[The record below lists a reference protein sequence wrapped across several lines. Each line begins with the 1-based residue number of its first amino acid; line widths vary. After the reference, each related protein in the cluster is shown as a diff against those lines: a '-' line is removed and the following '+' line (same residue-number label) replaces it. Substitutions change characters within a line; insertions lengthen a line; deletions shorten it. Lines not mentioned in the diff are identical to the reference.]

1 VRRIAPLLG
10 TVAVLVSASG
20 AGAQGATTTPLRP
33 GAAKLT
39 LSTPRLYRVGGTP
52 VALARQTWTLVATVS
67 KFVPAQSVKF
77 TFSRNGH
84 VLKRVTVP
92 VRRGRRGTGSASTK
106 FRLAGPGRV
115 RVTAAHAATAV
126 QAGMTARGRIESIL
140 PSAGFGSGGLRVRY
154 LQRRLRGEGYA
165 VHLSGSYD
173 DQTGRAVIAF
183 RKVNRMARGGSAIP
197 HIYRLLAVG
206 RGSFHA
212 KYRGHGRHMEADL
225 SRQVLALMNANGQ
238 PDLVYHISSGKPS
251 TPTILGS
258 YYVYSKTPG
267 YNSLGMLDSN
277 YFVDGYAV
285 HGYHDVPLY
294 AASHGCIRTPIP
306 DAGSIYNWVRYGT
319 RIDVYP

>member
-20 AGAQGATTTPLRP
+20 AGAQAATHPRRP
-33 GAAKLT
+33 AAVKLT
-39 LSTPRLYRVGGTP
+39 LATPRLYRVAGTP
-52 VALARQTWTLVATVS
+52 VALARQTWQLVASVS
-67 KFVPAQSVKF
+67 QFVPGQSVKLTF
-77 TFSRNGH
+77 TRNGR

-92 VRRGRRGTGSASTK
+92 VRRTRRGTGSASTG

-115 RVTAAHAATAV
+115 RVTAAHAATAE
-126 QAGMTARGRIESIL
+126 QAGMTARARIDSIL
-140 PSAGFGSGGLRVRY
+140 PSAGFGSGGLRLRY

-165 VHLSGSYD
+165 VHLSGSFD
-173 DQTGRAVIAF
+173 HQTGRAVIAF
-183 RKVNRMARGGSAIP
+183 RKVNRMARGGSAVP
-197 HIYRLLAVG
+197 HIYRLLALG

-212 KYRGHGRHMEADL
+212 KCRGHGRHMEADL
-225 SRQVLALMNANGQ
+225 SRQVLALMNSNGQ

-285 HGYHDVPLY
+285 HGYHEVPLY
-294 AASHGCIRTPIP
+294 AASHGCIRAPIP
-306 DAGSIYNWVRYGT
+306 DAGTIYGWVRYGT

>member
-1 VRRIAPLLG
+1 VRRLAPLLG
-10 TVAVLVSASG
+10 TVAVLVFASG
-20 AGAQGATTTPLRP
+20 AGAQAATPPHRP
-33 GAAKLT
+33 AAGKLT
-39 LSTPRLYRVGGTP
+39 LSTPRLYRVAGTP
-52 VALARQTWTLVATVS
+52 VALARQTWQLVATVS
-67 KFVPAQSVKF
+67 QFVPGQSVKLTF
-77 TFSRNGH
+77 TRNGH

-92 VRRGRRGTGSASTK
+92 VRRARRGTGSASTM
-106 FRLAGPGRV
+106 FRLPGPGRV
-115 RVTAAHAATAV
+115 RVTAAHAATAQ
-126 QAGMTARGRIESIL
+126 QAGMTARARIDSIL

-165 VHLSGSYD
+165 VHLSGSFD

-183 RKVNRMARGGSAIP
+183 RKVNRMARGGSAVP

-225 SRQVLALMNANGQ
+225 SRQVLALINANGQ

-294 AASHGCIRTPIP
+294 AASHGCIRAPIP
-306 DAGSIYNWVRYGT
+306 DAGTIYGWVRYGT